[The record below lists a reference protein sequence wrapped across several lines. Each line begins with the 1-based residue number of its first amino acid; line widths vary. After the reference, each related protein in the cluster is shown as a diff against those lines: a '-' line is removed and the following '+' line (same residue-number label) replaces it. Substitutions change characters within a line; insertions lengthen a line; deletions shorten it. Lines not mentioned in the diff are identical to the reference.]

1 MRFCQLKR
9 FQKISREKFYLLDI
23 DKKDNHYLINVSGS
37 TYNVYNVKLYFSS
50 KTIYCN
56 CPDSKK
62 WAKIDECQCKHI
74 CFVLNKVFGL
84 DEDII
89 ENYNINKKFE
99 YEIYNKCVD
108 KITKINFN
116 TDINNDIINDHL
128 ISKFNELKT
137 AENEPKEKIFINESK
152 VIDSDCPIC
161 YDKLENDILKCPSC
175 KNSIHKTCMEA
186 WLNCNHDSCPYCRST
201 IWQNYINK
209 EKGQIYLNLS

>member
-1 MRFCQLKR
+1 MRYCQLKR
-9 FQKISREKFYLLDI
+9 FQKISTEKFYLLDI

-37 TYNVYNVKLYFSS
+37 TFNVYNIKLYFSS

-62 WAKIDECQCKHI
+62 WAKIDNCQCKHI

-84 DEDII
+84 ESDLI
-89 ENYNINKKFE
+89 EKYNTDNNFNSE
-99 YEIYNKCVD
+99 TYNKFIE
-108 KITKINFN
+108 KINQVNFN
-116 TDINNDIINDHL
+116 TDTSNDIINDHL
-128 ISKFNELKT
+128 IAKFNEMKT
-137 AENEPKEKIFINESK
+137 SESEPIENKFINNNK
-152 VIDSDCPIC
+152 IDSDCPIC

-175 KNSIHKTCMEA
+175 NNSIHKSCMEA

-209 EKGQIYLNLS
+209 DKGHIYLNLS